1 MTLGPQLEISF
12 LFSGDSTET
21 LEPSVEPIVPQGAPN
36 PEIEHNPEMGLNSE
50 PPNQVQD
57 ETMQLPLE
65 NEFQNIPQQQ
75 QEPYRADQEPYQQ
88 TYQDPVNQEPY
99 QDPVNQEPYQ
109 DPVTQQPYQ
118 DPVLTQQ
125 AYQDPYQDP
134 ASQPNLAYQDPA
146 SQEPYQEP
154 NQDPYKDPHQDP
166 YHDHVN
172 SETYNQESQE
182 DQGLM
187 LHYFEYIKLFVSV
200 LILYHLFVCKT
211 LI

>member
-1 MTLGPQLEISF
+1 M
-12 LFSGDSTET
+12 
-21 LEPSVEPIVPQGAPN
+21 EPIVPQGAP
-36 PEIEHNPEMGLNSE
+36 EIVPNPEMGLNSE
-50 PPNQVQD
+50 LPNQVQD

-88 TYQDPVNQEPY
+88 TYQEPY
-99 QDPVNQEPYQ
+99 QDPVNQEHYQ

-125 AYQDPYQDP
+125 AYQDSYQDP

-154 NQDPYKDPHQDP
+154 YQDPYKDPHQDP
-166 YHDHVN
+166 YHDRVH

-187 LHYFEYIKLFVSV
+187 LHYFEYIKLFVSTI
-200 LILYHLFVCKT
+200 LIPCSLFVCK
-211 LI
+211 L

>member
-1 MTLGPQLEISF
+1 M
-12 LFSGDSTET
+12 
-21 LEPSVEPIVPQGAPN
+21 EPIVPQGAQN

-50 PPNQVQD
+50 QPNQFQE
-57 ETMQLPLE
+57 ETIQLPLE

-75 QEPYRADQEPYQQ
+75 QEPYRADQDSYQQ
-88 TYQDPVNQEPY
+88 TY

-125 AYQDPYQDP
+125 VYQDPYQDP

-154 NQDPYKDPHQDP
+154 YQDTYKDPHQDP
-166 YHDHVN
+166 YHDHED
-172 SETYNQESQE
+172 SETYSQESQE

-187 LHYFEYIKLFVSV
+187 LHYFEYIKLFVSTI
-200 LILYHLFVCKT
+200 LIPCSLFVCK
-211 LI
+211 L

>member
-1 MTLGPQLEISF
+1 M
-12 LFSGDSTET
+12 
-21 LEPSVEPIVPQGAPN
+21 EPIVPQDAQN
-36 PEIEHNPEMGLNSE
+36 PEIVPNPEMGLNSE
-50 PPNQVQD
+50 LSNQVQD

-65 NEFQNIPQQQ
+65 NEFQNIPQQH

-125 AYQDPYQDP
+125 AYQDSYQDP
-134 ASQPNLAYQDPA
+134 ASQPNLAHPDPA

-154 NQDPYKDPHQDP
+154 YQDPYKDPHQDP
-166 YHDHVN
+166 YHDRVD

-187 LHYFEYIKLFVSV
+187 LHYFEYIKLFVSFF
-200 LILYHLFVCKT
+200 IPYYLFVCK
-211 LI
+211 L

>member
-1 MTLGPQLEISF
+1 M
-12 LFSGDSTET
+12 
-21 LEPSVEPIVPQGAPN
+21 EPIVPQGAQN

-50 PPNQVQD
+50 QPNQFQE
-57 ETMQLPLE
+57 ETIQLPLE

-75 QEPYRADQEPYQQ
+75 QEPYRADQDSYQQTFQDPVNQEPYQDPVTQQPYRADQEPYQQ

-99 QDPVNQEPYQ
+99 QDPV
-109 DPVTQQPYQ
+109 TQQPYQ
-118 DPVLTQQ
+118 DSELPQQ
-125 AYQDPYQDP
+125 AYQDSYQDP

-154 NQDPYKDPHQDP
+154 YQDPYKDPHQDP
-166 YHDHVN
+166 YHDRVD

-187 LHYFEYIKLFVSV
+187 LHYFEYIKLFVSF
-200 LILYHLFVCKT
+200 LILYYLFVCN
-211 LI
+211 L

>member
-1 MTLGPQLEISF
+1 M
-12 LFSGDSTET
+12 
-21 LEPSVEPIVPQGAPN
+21 EPIVPQGAQN

-50 PPNQVQD
+50 QPNQVQD

-75 QEPYRADQEPYQQ
+75 QEPYRADQDSYQQ
-88 TYQDPVNQEPY
+88 TY

-154 NQDPYKDPHQDP
+154 YQDPYKDPHQDP
-166 YHDHVN
+166 YHDRVD

-187 LHYFEYIKLFVSV
+187 LHYFEYIKLFVSF
-200 LILYHLFVCKT
+200 LILYYLFVCN
-211 LI
+211 L